1 MATNAEWVELRV
13 HGVSGT
19 PAESLLAHPHV
30 AQIDGGGASRFFGP
44 VDSDGVILPGKDGQA
59 LEAYHWGHYTS
70 GTSWQALW
78 LLLIPFGMI
87 NAAQFML
94 PAPATRP
101 RRSVNA
107 HAAASALLRLLALML
122 TLLLVFAV
130 GLTFMDLVAWRW
142 APSSRQLASWS
153 PSAVLMIATL
163 LTAAVVIGLWLL
175 GRITATAAPNITG
188 GMTPEEARARAE
200 ERGTPL
206 ADPYFYQGT
215 SDSPILSRLH
225 LAAGLLLV
233 AAMAQWVREPEG
245 DGVIVRASL
254 GVLLLVAIV
263 VSLLGDPESLAVA
276 ELDEGG
282 TRMRARWHHAVAR
295 GSWVACAAG
304 LVMIALAMSQMPGF
318 TPPKNPD
325 LRVPIEGYE
334 LISVIMLF
342 AGVVGVCALVLVNWR
357 IVATTPST
365 TPAADDPAW
374 YFRPYARGWAASVVA
389 ALAVFIG
396 VGLSASLPTAVS
408 SLLRLSRSKVGVTPM
423 LDRVSYGWGLTF
435 FVVLAIGL
443 CLLADFIARK
453 AKLAA
458 RARAMFEG
466 AAPIDAGEYAVPRW
480 RPDAGS
486 TVVAMWIA
494 RVKNHIA
501 AIALT
506 FVSTGVVMALA
517 IVYEIHPSRD
527 DPRDWRPQRAW
538 GWFDELSAG
547 RDRVSLAPTESSFSN
562 VTMVGGAWMLL
573 GLAAL
578 IVFLARRGFRT
589 DTSRRGVNVVWDVIS
604 FWPHAV
610 HPFVPKPYS
619 QHAVMHLRNRIKQHL
634 ATRPASGRDV
644 IVSAHSQGSLIA
656 FASLHLLS
664 DEQRQRVGLLT
675 YGSQLRQIFP
685 RAFPAYV
692 NYDSVSRL
700 HLDLHRGWINLYRET
715 DPLAGPVL
723 SWNHLGEGADLATSG
738 RFVDGTA
745 VEAADDYVRGSGVRR
760 SGDDWRLLDPAPITT
775 ETQYGP
781 STRLFKHSEYW
792 LDPAYRV
799 ALSRLRGL

>member
-1 MATNAEWVELRV
+1 MATNGEWVELRV

-19 PAESLLAHPHV
+19 PPESLLAHPHV
-30 AQIDGGGASRFFGP
+30 AQTDGGGASRFFGA
-44 VDSDGVILPGKDGQA
+44 VDGDGVILPGKDGQV

-78 LLLIPFGMI
+78 LLLVPFGMI

-94 PAPATRP
+94 PEPASRP
-101 RRSVNA
+101 KRSVNA
-107 HAAASALLRLLALML
+107 HAAASALLRLLALLL

-130 GLTFMDLVAWRW
+130 GLTLIDLVAWRW
-142 APSSRQLASWS
+142 APSSRQLASWN

-175 GRITATAAPNITG
+175 GRITATSAPNITG
-188 GMTPEEARARAE
+188 GMTPEEARARAA

-233 AAMAQWVREPEG
+233 GAMARWVTNQGG
-245 DGVIVRASL
+245 DGPIVWVSL
-254 GVLLLVAIV
+254 GLLLVVVIV
-263 VSLLGDPESLAVA
+263 VSLLGDPESLAA
-276 ELDEGG
+276 ADLDEAGQ
-282 TRMRARWHHAVAR
+282 RMRARWHAVVAR

-304 LVMIALAMSQMPGF
+304 VAMIALAMSQMPGF
-318 TPPKNPD
+318 TPPKEPGD
-325 LRVPIEGYE
+325 RVAIEGYE
-334 LISVIMLF
+334 LVSVILLL
-342 AGVVGVCALVLVNWR
+342 AGVVGVCAMVLVNWR
-357 IVATTPST
+357 IVATTPTT

-396 VGLSASLPTAVS
+396 VGLSASLPMAVS

-435 FVVLAIGL
+435 FVVLGIGL

-453 AKLAA
+453 SKLAA
-458 RARAMFEG
+458 RARAMVEG
-466 AAPIDAGEYAVPRW
+466 ASPIDAGEYAVPRW
-480 RPDAGS
+480 RADAGS
-486 TVVAMWIA
+486 TVLAMWIA
-494 RVKNHIA
+494 RVKNHIPK
-501 AIALT
+501 IALT
-506 FVSTGVVMALA
+506 FVSTGVLMALA
-517 IVYEIHPSRD
+517 IVYEIHPVWD
-527 DPRDWRPQRAW
+527 DPRDWQPQRAW

-547 RDRVSLAPTESSFSN
+547 RDKVTTSPDVSSFSN

-578 IVFLARRGFRT
+578 IVLLARRGFKT

-619 QHAVMHLRNRIKQHL
+619 QHAVMHLRKRIKQHL

-664 DEQRQRVGLLT
+664 DEQRARVGLLT

-692 NYDSVSRL
+692 NYDSISRL
-700 HLDLHRGWINLYRET
+700 HLDLDRGWINLYRET

-723 SWNHLGEGADLATSG
+723 SWNHLGEGTDLATSG
-738 RFVDGTA
+738 RFVKGTA
-745 VEAADDYVRGSGVRR
+745 VEAVDEYVLGSGVRR
-760 SGDDWRLLDPAPITT
+760 SGDDWRLLDPAPVTT
-775 ETQYGP
+775 DTQYGP

-799 ALSRLRGL
+799 ALRKLRGL

>member
-1 MATNAEWVELRV
+1 MSTDAEWVELRV

-19 PAESLLAHPHV
+19 PPESLLAHPHV
-30 AQIDGGGASRFFGP
+30 AQTDGGGASRFFSA
-44 VDSDGVILPGKDGQA
+44 VDSDGAILPGKDGQA

-78 LLLIPFGMI
+78 LLLVPFGLI
-87 NAAQFML
+87 NAAQFMV
-94 PAPATRP
+94 PAPASRP
-101 RRSVNA
+101 QRSVNA
-107 HAAASALLRLLALML
+107 QAAASALLRLLALLL

-130 GLTFMDLVAWRW
+130 GLTLMDLVAWRW
-142 APSSRQLASWS
+142 APSSRQLASWN
-153 PSAVLMIATL
+153 PSAVLMLATL
-163 LTAAVVIGLWLL
+163 FTAAVVVGLWLL
-175 GRITATAAPNITG
+175 GRITATSAPNITG

-200 ERGTPL
+200 KRGTPL

-225 LAAGLLLV
+225 LAAALLLV
-233 AAMAQWVREPEG
+233 AAMARWVREPES
-245 DGVIVRASL
+245 DGVTVWVSL
-254 GVLLLVAIV
+254 VLLLAV
-263 VSLLGDPESLAVA
+263 VVVVVLLGDPESLAVA
-276 ELDEGG
+276 DLDDKGL
-282 TRMRARWHHAVAR
+282 RMRATWHAAVAR
-295 GSWVACAAG
+295 LSWIAVAAG
-304 LVMIALAMSQMPGF
+304 VVMIGRSMAQMPGF

-325 LRVPIEGYE
+325 QRVPIEGYE
-334 LISVIMLF
+334 LISVILLL

-389 ALAVFIG
+389 ALAVFVG
-396 VGLSASLPTAVS
+396 VGLSASLPTTVS
-408 SLLRLSRSKVGVTPM
+408 SVLHLSRSKVGVTPM
-423 LDRVSYGWGLTF
+423 LDRVSYAWGLTF
-435 FVVLAIGL
+435 FVVLGIGL
-443 CLLADFIARK
+443 WLLGDFVARR

-458 RARAMFEG
+458 RARAMFVG
-466 AAPIDAGEYAVPRW
+466 AAPVDAGDYAVPPW
-480 RPDAGS
+480 HPDAGS
-486 TVVAMWIA
+486 AVLAMWIA
-494 RVKNHIA
+494 RLKNHIP

-506 FVSTGVVMALA
+506 FVGTGVAMSLA
-517 IVYEIHPSRD
+517 IVYEIHPAWD
-527 DPRDWRPQRAW
+527 DPRDWRPHPAW
-538 GWFDELSAG
+538 GWFDQLSAG
-547 RDRVSLAPTESSFSN
+547 RERVSISPAVSSFSN

-578 IVFLARRGFRT
+578 IVFLARRGFKT

-619 QHAVMHLRNRIKQHL
+619 QHTVMHLRKRIKQHL
-634 ATRPASGRDV
+634 ATHPDSGRDV

-664 DEQRQRVGLLT
+664 DDQRARVGLLT

-700 HLDLHRGWINLYRET
+700 HLDLHGGWINLYRET

-723 SWNHLGEGADLATSG
+723 SWNHLGEGTDLATSG
-738 RFVDGTA
+738 RFVAGTA
-745 VEAADDYVRGSGVRR
+745 VEAVDEYVGGSGVRR
-760 SGDDWRLLDPAPITT
+760 SGDDWRLLDPAPVTT
-775 ETQYGP
+775 DDQYGP
-781 STRLFKHSEYW
+781 STRLFGHSDYF

-799 ALSRLRGL
+799 ALRKLRGL